1 MFARC
6 LPEVESMARKSLTDK
21 GISALRPRHARYSYA
36 DPQLAGHYIRVTP
49 NNVKSYICA
58 ARNPDGKQVWTT
70 IGNCEVMPIQE
81 ARGRAREYLQRVRD
95 GLPAIAPKGENFGAV
110 AANWIKRHVE
120 PNGLRSGKEIRRL
133 LDRHILPV
141 WRDRGF
147 IGIKRSDVAALLDEV
162 EDDHGARQADYCL
175 NVVRSIMNWFAARH
189 DDYGPPIV
197 RGMRRQ
203 SPHAQ
208 SRTRVLDDSELTA
221 IWKQAEAKMPS
232 QSGKEEWNDTFGAFI
247 RVALLTAQRREKI
260 RSMKFDDISDDG
272 EWTIPTA
279 PREKDSI
286 GSVVLPKAALAIIN
300 AQPRLASNP
309 YVFAGRGQGPFNGF
323 SKAKARFD
331 AKLKGVKP
339 WTIHDARRTARSLM
353 SRAGVS
359 SDHAERVM
367 GHAIGGV
374 EGIYDRHSYA
384 DEKADAL
391 ARLATLIEGIV
402 NPRPANVTEL
412 RKQAKRATKPPA

>member
-1 MFARC
+1 M
-6 LPEVESMARKSLTDK
+6 PRKSLTDK
-21 GISALRPRHARYSYA
+21 GIAALKPRAARYA
-36 DPQLAGHYIRVTP
+36 LPDPQLAGHYVRVTP
-49 NNVKSYICA
+49 NNAKSYACV

-70 IGNCEVMPIQE
+70 IGDCEVMPIEE
-81 ARGRAREYLQRVRD
+81 ARSRAREYLQRVRD
-95 GLPAIAPKGENFGAV
+95 GLPAIAPKGETFGDV
-110 AANWIKRHVE
+110 AANWIKRHVDR
-120 PNGLRSGKEIRRL
+120 NGFRSAKEIKRL
-133 LDRHILPV
+133 LNVHILPA
-141 WRDRGF
+141 WRDREF
-147 IGIKRSDVAALLDEV
+147 TSITRSDVAKLLDTI
-162 EDDHGARQADYCL
+162 EDISARTADYSL
-175 NVVRSIMNWFAARH
+175 GVIRNIMNWQAARSE
-189 DDYGPPIV
+189 YRPVLV

-208 SRTRVLDDSELTA
+208 SRTRVLDDAEIRE
-221 IWKQAEAKMPS
+221 IWRVAESPMPS
-232 QSGKEEWNDTFGAFI
+232 ESGKEEWNDTFGAFI
-247 RVALLTAQRREKI
+247 RVALLVAQRREKI
-260 RSMKFDDISDDG
+260 RSMKFDDISADG
-272 EWTIPTA
+272 EWTIPKA

-374 EGIYDRHSYA
+374 EGTYDRHSYRN
-384 DEKADAL
+384 EKADAL
-391 ARLATLIEGIV
+391 ARLASLIDGIV
-402 NPRPANVTEL
+402 HPQPNVVPMQKTT
-412 RKQAKRATKPPA
+412 KRANEAARVK

>member
-1 MFARC
+1 
-6 LPEVESMARKSLTDK
+6 MARKSLTDK

-70 IGNCEVMPIQE
+70 IGNCEVMPIEE

-95 GLPAIAPKGENFGAV
+95 GLPAIAPKGETFGAV
-110 AANWIKRHVE
+110 AANWMKRHVE

-133 LDRHILPV
+133 LDRHILPA
-141 WRDRGF
+141 WRDREFVG
-147 IGIKRSDVAALLDEV
+147 IGRSDVADFLDDV
-162 EDDHGARQADYCL
+162 QDDHGARQADYCL
-175 NVVRSIMNWFAARH
+175 NIIRSIMNWKAART
-189 DDYGPPIV
+189 DAYRPPIV

-208 SRTRVLDDSELTA
+208 SRTRILDDAEIAA
-221 IWKQAEAKMPS
+221 IWKQAESKMS
-232 QSGKEEWNDTFGAFI
+232 SASGKEEWNDTFGAFI

-260 RSMKFDDISDDG
+260 RSMKWDDISDDG
-272 EWTIPTA
+272 EWTVPKS

-286 GSVVLPKAALAIIN
+286 GSVILPKAALAIIN

-309 YVFAGRGQGPFNGF
+309 FVFAGRGQGAFDGF

-331 AKLKGVKP
+331 GKLKGVAP
-339 WTIHDARRTARSLM
+339 WTVHDCRRTARSLLA
-353 SRAGVS
+353 RAGV
-359 SDHAERVM
+359 AERVAEKVL
-367 GHAIGGV
+367 GHATPGV
-374 EGIYDRHSYA
+374 KGTYDRFEYR

-391 ARLATLIEGIV
+391 VRLASLIDSIV
-402 NPRPANVTEL
+402 HPKPNVVPMRT
-412 RKQAKRATKPPA
+412 RAKRVTKPPT